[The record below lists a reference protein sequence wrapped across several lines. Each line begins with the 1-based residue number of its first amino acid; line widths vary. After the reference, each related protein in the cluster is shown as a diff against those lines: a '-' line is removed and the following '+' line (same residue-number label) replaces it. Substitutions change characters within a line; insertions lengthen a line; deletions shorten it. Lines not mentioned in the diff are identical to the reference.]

1 MGENNI
7 TNIPRE
13 HIENTPE
20 SLFEETNTAADSEPV
35 FYGTKEVAKM
45 FRCSIPTAREIM
57 RRADFPLLV
66 FGGKWMVLKSALIK
80 WASEKR
86 I

>member
-1 MGENNI
+1 MIENNTENII
-7 TNIPRE
+7 TGE
-13 HIENTPE
+13 
-20 SLFEETNTAADSEPV
+20 TAAAETSDNGEPV
-35 FYGTKEVAKM
+35 FYGTKEVAKL

-57 RRADFPLLV
+57 RRADFPLLI

>member
-1 MGENNI
+1 MLENN
-7 TNIPRE
+7 TE
-13 HIENTPE
+13 HITEETSAAENT
-20 SLFEETNTAADSEPV
+20 TDNSEPV
-35 FYGTKEVAKM
+35 FYGTKEVAKL

>member
-1 MGENNI
+1 MFKNNTEHI
-7 TNIPRE
+7 TNITGE
-13 HIENTPE
+13 
-20 SLFEETNTAADSEPV
+20 TAAAESTTADKELV

-57 RRADFPLLV
+57 RREGFPLLN
-66 FGGKWMVLKSALIK
+66 FGGKWMVERDALKK
-80 WASEKR
+80 WVSEKR

>member
-1 MGENNI
+1 MFENNAELL
-7 TNIPRE
+7 TE
-13 HIENTPE
+13 DTAAA
-20 SLFEETNTAADSEPV
+20 ETNAASDKELV

-57 RRADFPLLV
+57 RREGFPLLK
-66 FGGKWMVLKSALIK
+66 FGGKWMVERDALKK
-80 WASEKR
+80 WVSEKR

>member
-1 MGENNI
+1 MIENNAEQD
-7 TNIPRE
+7 TNIRE
-13 HIENTPE
+13 FIPI
-20 SLFEETNTAADSEPV
+20 EETNTAADSEPV

-57 RRADFPLLV
+57 RREGFPLLIL
-66 FGGKWMVLKSALIK
+66 GGKWMVLKSALIK

>member
-1 MGENNI
+1 MLENNAEQN
-7 TNIPRE
+7 TNIRE
-13 HIENTPE
+13 IVPT
-20 SLFEETNTAADSEPV
+20 EEINTAADSEPV

-57 RRADFPLLV
+57 RRDDFPLLI

>member
-1 MGENNI
+1 MFKNNTEHI
-7 TNIPRE
+7 TNITGE
-13 HIENTPE
+13 
-20 SLFEETNTAADSEPV
+20 TAAAESTTADKELV

-57 RRADFPLLV
+57 RREGFPLLIL
-66 FGGKWMVLKSALIK
+66 GGKWMVLKSALIK

>member
-1 MGENNI
+1 MFESNTEQNTNI
-7 TNIPRE
+7 TGE
-13 HIENTPE
+13 
-20 SLFEETNTAADSEPV
+20 TAAAETTDNSEPV

-57 RRADFPLLV
+57 RREGFPLLIL
-66 FGGKWMVLKSALIK
+66 GGKWMVLKSALIK

>member
-20 SLFEETNTAADSEPV
+20 SLFEETNTAADKELV

-57 RRADFPLLV
+57 RREGFPLLK
-66 FGGKWMVLKSALIK
+66 FGGKWMVERDALKK
-80 WASEKR
+80 WVSEKR